1 MADVTLQINL
11 APPDYRYAQ
20 HILPHQLDVW
30 YDQVDEVLFT
40 CETRRSA
47 GRFGSRWEE
56 FKERLDTLLEA
67 LSEQY
72 PATRTVGLDYSSDQM
87 AEVARFF
94 FDLDEMPPKDFRG
107 GPFYA
112 YFFGLHAAQHP
123 HVLHLDADM
132 LFGGQSASWMAEA
145 LRVLQQNPNV
155 LSVSPHPGPP
165 RRDAESSSPGRV
177 TLSPEQKPF
186 RITPRFT
193 TRVFLMDRRRLVREG
208 PLPLE
213 RPSVLGVLKARLLQ
227 NSPGAVPEDLIQ
239 KHMREHDLRRVQM
252 TGTPP
257 GMWSLHPRYRNEEFY
272 RTLPTLIDR
281 VDRGNI
287 PDAQRGSYDI
297 QDVLCD
303 FSAERARD
311 RWWRRGTRTLT
322 APLRRWWAAFRSD

>member
-1 MADVTLQINL
+1 MEDLTLQINL

-20 HILPHQLDVW
+20 HILPHQLEVW
-30 YDQVDEVLFT
+30 SGQVDEVLFT
-40 CETRRSA
+40 CEARRSE
-47 GRFGSRWEE
+47 GRFGSQWEKFE
-56 FKERLDTLLEA
+56 DA
-67 LSEQY
+67 LSTLVGTLSERY
-72 PATRTVGLDYSSDQM
+72 PAARAANIDYSADRM

-94 FDLDEMPPKDFRG
+94 FDRDEIPPKDFRG

-123 HVLHLDADM
+123 FVLHLDSDM
-132 LFGGQSASWMAEA
+132 LFGGQSGSWVAEA
-145 LRVLQQNPNV
+145 LRVLRQNPNV

-165 RRDAESSSPGRV
+165 QRDADSSATEEI

-186 RITPRFT
+186 RVTPRFT

-213 RPSVLGVLKARLLQ
+213 RPHLLGILKAHLLR
-227 NSPGAVPEDLIQ
+227 NSPGAAPETLIQ
-239 KHMREHDLRRVQM
+239 KHMQTHGLLRVQM
-252 TGTPP
+252 VGTSP

-272 RTLPTLIDR
+272 RRLPDLIER
-281 VDRGNI
+281 VGEGDV
-287 PDAQRGSYDI
+287 PEAQRGYYDI

-322 APLRRWWAAFRSD
+322 APLRRWWAAFRAE

>member
-1 MADVTLQINL
+1 MGDLTLQINL

-20 HILPHQLDVW
+20 HILPHQLEVW
-30 YDQVDEVLFT
+30 SDQVDEVLFT
-40 CETRRSA
+40 CETRRSE
-47 GRFGSRWEE
+47 GRFGSRWKE
-56 FKERLDTLLEA
+56 FEDALGTLLDE
-67 LSEQY
+67 LSERY
-72 PATRTVGLDYSSDQM
+72 PAARTVDIDYSSDRM

-94 FDLDEMPPKDFRG
+94 FDRDEMPRKDFRG

-123 HVLHLDADM
+123 FVLHLDSDM
-132 LFGGQSASWMAEA
+132 LFGGQSDAWAGEA
-145 LRVLQQNPNV
+145 LRVLRQSPNV

-165 RRDAESSSPGRV
+165 RRDADSSSAGEV

-186 RITPRFT
+186 QVTPRFT

-213 RPSVLGVLKARLLQ
+213 RPSPLAVLKAHLLR
-227 NSPGAVPEDLIQ
+227 NPPGAPPEDLIQ
-239 KHMREHDLRRVQM
+239 THMQTHGLLRVQM
-252 TGTPP
+252 VGTSP

-272 RTLPTLIDR
+272 RRLPELIER
-281 VDRGNI
+281 VGAGDV
-287 PDAQRGSYDI
+287 PEAQRGYYDI
-297 QDVLCD
+297 QDALCD

-322 APLRRWWAAFRSD
+322 APLRRWWGAVRSD